1 MISNSNTFL
10 RLPRRIFQLA
20 TFALIVATWN
30 LQVVANDLA
39 FEIELPKGKSQT
51 NLTGR
56 LFVFTSPQ
64 GEPRLGPS
72 WFRPQPFFAMDV
84 KDMKPGQKITMDDNA
99 DCFPVPISKLPNG
112 TYRFQALL
120 DHDFYSPLPGTG
132 VGNLYSEVKE
142 IEVTETTGII
152 SFSLTNIVKAKP
164 FVETDNVKLVELES
178 KLLSKFHKRKVIEK
192 AAVVLPASYAENP
205 KRRYPV
211 FYEVSGFG
219 GTLSSMTRRA
229 TRMQERLD
237 KDDLEYIQVCLTG
250 ECKWGHHVYANS
262 ATNGPRGDTLV
273 KEMIP
278 LIDSRFRTVADE
290 KARFVGGHSSGGWSS
305 IWLQITYPKT
315 FGGLWS
321 TAPDP
326 VDFRDYQQTDL
337 YATPARSIYYFGD
350 KKKKP
355 LARRGSQVMIWYPDF
370 AKMDDTLGRG
380 GQLRSFEAVFSP
392 LDEKGLPAKMWN
404 RSTGEVDPKVVEA
417 WKKYDIQLILKNNW
431 SELAPLLKGKMH
443 ILMGTE
449 DTFYLNG
456 ATELLGK
463 SLTELGSDAKVT
475 LIPGSHGSIM
485 TPDYFAKR
493 NRQMKEKFLKHFNA
507 DGSKKN

>member
-1 MISNSNTFL
+1 MVFL
-10 RLPRRIFQLA
+10 LVSSGLA
-20 TFALIVATWN
+20 AT
-30 LQVVANDLA
+30 ANDLT
-39 FEIELPKGKSQT
+39 FEIQLPESQAKKKI
-51 NLTGR
+51 TGR
-56 LFVFTSPQ
+56 LFVFTAQ
-64 GEPRLGPS
+64 RGEPRMGPS
-72 WFRPQPFFAMDV
+72 WFQPQPFFGMDV
-84 KDMKPGQKITMDDNA
+84 KDMEPGQTITMNDNA

-112 TYRFQALL
+112 KYRFQALL
-120 DHDFYSPLPGTG
+120 DHDFYSPSPGSG
-132 VGNLYSEVKE
+132 VGNFYSAIKEVE
-142 IEVTETTGII
+142 ISETTKSIN
-152 SFSLTNIVKAKP
+152 FSLTEVVEAKP
-164 FVETDNVKLVELES
+164 FAETDSIKLVELES

-192 AAVVLPASYAENP
+192 AAVVLPKSYAENP

-219 GTLSSMTRRA
+219 GTLASMARRA
-229 TRMQERLD
+229 ARRQTQLG
-237 KDDLEYIQVCLTG
+237 KDDLEYIHVLLTG

-278 LIDSRFRTVADE
+278 LIDSTFRTVADE

-305 IWLQITYPKT
+305 IWLQINYPKT

-337 YATPARSIYYFGD
+337 YATPARSIYYFGN

-355 LARRGSQVMIWYPDF
+355 LARRGSEVMIWYPDF
-370 AKMDDTLGRG
+370 ARMDDTLGRG

-392 LDEKGLPAKMWN
+392 LDEKGLPARMWN
-404 RSTGEVDPKVVEA
+404 RTTGQVDPKVVEA
-417 WKKYDIQLILKNNW
+417 WKKYDIQLLLKNNW
-431 SELAPLLKGKMH
+431 SQLKDDLQGKMH

-463 SLTELGSDAKVT
+463 SLKDLGSDAKVT
-475 LIPGSHGSIM
+475 LIPGSHSSIM
-485 TPDYFAKR
+485 TPDYFARR
-493 NRQMKEKFLKHFNA
+493 NRQMKEMFLKSFNE
-507 DGSKKN
+507 DGTGKE